1 MAGNLS
7 DDDEPVAGIN
17 VTPLVDVVLVCL
29 VALMVTATDLAAKG
43 LGVELPSAAT
53 GADGEK
59 STLVIALDAG
69 HLLYLDGARIDEAAL
84 RSAVRS
90 AHDKSPDL
98 RATVAADGRVPH
110 AEVVKVMDLLREER
124 VSHFSLQ
131 VRKGG

>member
-29 VALMVTATDLAAKG
+29 VALMVTATDLAAKS

-69 HLLYLDGARIDEAAL
+69 HVLYLDGARIDEAAL

-110 AEVVKVMDLLREER
+110 AEVVKVMDLLREEH

>member
-110 AEVVKVMDLLREER
+110 AEVVKVMDLLREEH

>member
-1 MAGNLS
+1 MAGSTS

-29 VALMVTATDLAAKG
+29 VALMVTATDLAAQS
-43 LGVELPSAAT
+43 LGVELPRAAT
-53 GADGEK
+53 GQDGEK
-59 STLVIALDAG
+59 TTLTIALDVQSV
-69 HLLYLDGARIDEAAL
+69 LYLDGTRIDEGAL
-84 RSAVRS
+84 RTAVRS
-90 AHDKSPDL
+90 AHDKSPDV

-110 AEVVKVMDLLREER
+110 ADVVKVMDLLREER

>member
-1 MAGNLS
+1 MAGGFS

-29 VALMVTATDLAAKG
+29 VALMVTATDLAAQS
-43 LGVELPSAAT
+43 LGVELPRAET

-59 STLVIALDAG
+59 PTLVVALDARAA
-69 HLLYLDGARIDEAAL
+69 LYLDGAAVDEARL
-84 RSAVRS
+84 RDAVR
-90 AHDKSPDL
+90 AAREKSPDV

-110 AEVVKVMDLLREER
+110 ADVVRVMDLLREEK
-124 VSHFSLQ
+124 VAHFSLQ